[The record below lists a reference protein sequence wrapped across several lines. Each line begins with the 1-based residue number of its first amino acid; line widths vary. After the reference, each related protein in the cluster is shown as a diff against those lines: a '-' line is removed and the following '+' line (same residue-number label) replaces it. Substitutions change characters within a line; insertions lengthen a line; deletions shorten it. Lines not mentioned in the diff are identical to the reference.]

1 MKEIRIKLPPEYNC
15 ETNNNIITEIKN
27 GELILKDTEV
37 KFGDYVKFK
46 DTGLIGIVTK
56 TYNNVCATILS
67 IDNQYYTEEIS
78 HIVLANENVKKV
90 LQNPNNY
97 TFCIFNDGDTYS
109 KEGLGHK
116 YLIEAIEKNK
126 QIIQNNVIKN
136 INECNYSEEIT
147 YAIEKVVDKITSNMD
162 YLVGLLK
169 QNKENGKH

>member
-67 IDNQYYTEEIS
+67 IDNQYYTEEIL
-78 HIVLANENVKKV
+78 HI
-90 LQNPNNY
+90 Y
-97 TFCIFNDGDTYS
+97 
-109 KEGLGHK
+109 
-116 YLIEAIEKNK
+116 
-126 QIIQNNVIKN
+126 
-136 INECNYSEEIT
+136 
-147 YAIEKVVDKITSNMD
+147 
-162 YLVGLLK
+162 
-169 QNKENGKH
+169 